1 MKIEY
6 TFILPARNEEKTL
19 PYCIEE
25 IETFINKNK
34 LKAEILVVDNNSTDN
49 TSNIA
54 KDYGAKVVFCGNIG
68 YGNALNCGIKNAF
81 GKYCIMGDSDGS
93 YNFSNLEKFIYY
105 LKKDYDL
112 IVGNRFKGKIE
123 KGAMP
128 FSHRIGGRMLS
139 IIGNI
144 FFHTKIKDYHCGLRA
159 FKTDSI
165 KKLKLKSS
173 GMEFASEMIISSR
186 LNNLKIIEV
195 ETDLRKD
202 LRNRKSHLKTIR
214 DGIRHLKLIFDMAF
228 NREKYIIPEEKIW
241 KKY

>member
-1 MKIEY
+1 MNLKY
-6 TFILPARNEEKTL
+6 SFLLPARNEERSL

-25 IETFINKNK
+25 IETFIKKNK
-34 LKAEILVVDNNSTDN
+34 LEAEILVIDNNSTDN
-49 TSNIA
+49 TSKIA
-54 KDYGAKVVFCGNIG
+54 KDYGARVIFCENIG

-173 GMEFASEMIISSR
+173 GMEFASEMIISAR
-186 LNNLKIIEV
+186 LNNLKMREI

-228 NREKYIIPEEKIW
+228 NREKYIIPEEKI
-241 KKY
+241 

>member
-1 MKIEY
+1 MNLEY
-6 TFILPARNEEKTL
+6 TFILPTRNEEKSL

-25 IETFINKNK
+25 IEAFINKNK

-49 TSNIA
+49 TSKIA
-54 KDYGAKVVFCGNIG
+54 KGYGARVVFCENVG
-68 YGNALNCGIKNAF
+68 YGNALKYGIEKAF
-81 GKYCIMGDSDGS
+81 GKYTIMGDSDGS

-228 NREKYIIPEEKIW
+228 NREKYIIPEEKI
-241 KKY
+241 

>member
-54 KDYGAKVVFCGNIG
+54 KDYGAKVVFCENIG

-202 LRNRKSHLKTIR
+202 LRDRKSHLKTIR
-214 DGIRHLKLIFDMAF
+214 DGIRHLKLIFDVAF
-228 NREKYIIPEEKIW
+228 NREKYIIPEEKI
-241 KKY
+241 

>member
-228 NREKYIIPEEKIW
+228 NREKYIIPEEKI
-241 KKY
+241 

>member
-54 KDYGAKVVFCGNIG
+54 KDYGVKVVFCGNIG

-202 LRNRKSHLKTIR
+202 LRDRKSHLKTIR
-214 DGIRHLKLIFDMAF
+214 DGIRHLKLIFNVAF
-228 NREKYIIPEEKIW
+228 NREKYIIPEEKI
-241 KKY
+241 

>member
-1 MKIEY
+1 MNLKY
-6 TFILPARNEEKTL
+6 TFLLPARNEEKTL

-54 KDYGAKVVFCGNIG
+54 KDYGAKVVFCENIG

-228 NREKYIIPEEKIW
+228 NREKYIIPEEKI
-241 KKY
+241 

>member
-54 KDYGAKVVFCGNIG
+54 KDYGAKVVFCENIG

-202 LRNRKSHLKTIR
+202 LRDRKSHLKTIR

-228 NREKYIIPEEKIW
+228 NREKYIIPEEKI
-241 KKY
+241 

>member
-202 LRNRKSHLKTIR
+202 LRDRKSHLKTIR

-228 NREKYIIPEEKIW
+228 NREKYIIPEEKI
-241 KKY
+241 

>member
-202 LRNRKSHLKTIR
+202 LRDRKSHLKTIR
-214 DGIRHLKLIFDMAF
+214 DGIRHLKLIFNVAF
-228 NREKYIIPEEKIW
+228 NREKYIIPEEKI
-241 KKY
+241 

>member
-54 KDYGAKVVFCGNIG
+54 KDYGAKVVFCENIG

-202 LRNRKSHLKTIR
+202 LRDRKSHLKTIR
-214 DGIRHLKLIFDMAF
+214 DGIRHLKLIFDVDF
-228 NREKYIIPEEKIW
+228 NREKYIIPEEKI
-241 KKY
+241 

>member
-1 MKIEY
+1 MNLKY
-6 TFILPARNEEKTL
+6 TFLLPARNEERSL

-25 IETFINKNK
+25 IETFIKKNK
-34 LKAEILVVDNNSTDN
+34 LEAEILVIDNNSTDN
-49 TSNIA
+49 TSKIA
-54 KDYGAKVVFCGNIG
+54 KDYGAKVVFCENIG

-202 LRNRKSHLKTIR
+202 LRDRKSHLKTIR

-228 NREKYIIPEEKIW
+228 NREKYIIPEEKI
-241 KKY
+241 

>member
-54 KDYGAKVVFCGNIG
+54 KDYGARVIFCENIG
-68 YGNALNCGIKNAF
+68 YGNALNYGMERAL

-202 LRNRKSHLKTIR
+202 LRDRKSHLKTIR

-228 NREKYIIPEEKIW
+228 NREKYIIPEEKI
-241 KKY
+241 

>member
-54 KDYGAKVVFCGNIG
+54 KDYGAKVVFCENIG

-123 KGAMP
+123 KGAMA

-202 LRNRKSHLKTIR
+202 LRDRKSHLKTIR
-214 DGIRHLKLIFDMAF
+214 DGIRHLKLIFDVAF
-228 NREKYIIPEEKIW
+228 NREKYIIPEEKI
-241 KKY
+241 

>member
-54 KDYGAKVVFCGNIG
+54 KDYGAKVVFCENIG

-159 FKTDSI
+159 FKTNSI

-202 LRNRKSHLKTIR
+202 LRDRKSHLKTIR
-214 DGIRHLKLIFDMAF
+214 DGIRHLKLIFDVAF
-228 NREKYIIPEEKIW
+228 NREKYIIPEEKI
-241 KKY
+241 